1 MISGAYAG
9 PIRKQ
14 HGLPSLT
21 FSQGG
26 MVRDDNAL
34 IDMIYRR

>member
-14 HGLPSLT
+14 
-21 FSQGG
+21 QGG

-34 IDMIYRR
+34 IDMMYRR